1 MFIFPIIIILSVVF
15 YVYYK
20 VAILKTKDRLTQVYF
35 NARSRMC
42 LGSFLLFFGVNQ
54 YVFYQTQLA
63 LFIGILFFAWGAY
76 LLYFGF
82 KEAKHYKNEY
92 KRLHPA
98 GYKAD
103 E

>member
-1 MFIFPIIIILSVVF
+1 MFIFPVIIILSVVF

-42 LGSFLLFFGVNQ
+42 LGSFVLFFGVNQ
-54 YVFYQTQLA
+54 YVYYQTQLS
-63 LFIGILFFAWGAY
+63 LFIGILFFALGGFQ
-76 LLYFGF
+76 LYTGF
-82 KEAKHYKNEY
+82 KEARHYKNEY
-92 KRLHPA
+92 RRLNPA